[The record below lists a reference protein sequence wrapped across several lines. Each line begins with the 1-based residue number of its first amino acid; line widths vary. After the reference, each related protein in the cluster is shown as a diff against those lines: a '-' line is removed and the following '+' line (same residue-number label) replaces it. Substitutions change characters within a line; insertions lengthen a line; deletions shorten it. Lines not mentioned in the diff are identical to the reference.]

1 MIARWRGPG
10 RKWPAATACGVL
22 SSATVVGTEALMV
35 SSDVVGGR
43 AGSASASFQVGV
55 MTSLLTIGPLALAM
69 MPVLMIGLAERF
81 HWNEARSGLLAT
93 IELGALAVASVS
105 GLYWQRRW
113 NWRWLAVVATLTIV
127 VANLAA
133 TRASGFSGLACAR
146 LVAGAASGL
155 LVALYFA
162 FLPSTRRPDRVGSI
176 ATFAQVVSQ
185 VGGYYASS
193 WLLQQWGLNGL
204 YVLIALIAALL
215 LSFAKWIPVGAGHS
229 EEPAVVRRKDATRTL
244 GNRLPGIAGL
254 LANVFFFAAL
264 TGVYAFFGEFGQST
278 ARLSDEQTV
287 HAIALAAAL
296 ALLGPVA
303 SYLISRRFGF
313 LWPILGSAVGVMAVF
328 VLLAHG
334 GYGYVGFL
342 VLISLLL
349 ILWNFAQPYS
359 WAIMVAVDEKLT
371 VAVPGAQFA
380 GIAVGPAIVGLG
392 IQRSG
397 LAGGVWLALGLMV
410 IYLFLIM
417 PLCAV
422 SRGAAQLK

>member
-1 MIARWRGPG
+1 VSEVARN
-10 RKWPAATACGVL
+10 
-22 SSATVVGTEALMV
+22 ALMV
-35 SSDVVGGR
+35 SSEGVGR
-43 AGSASASFQVGV
+43 QVGSGVASLQVGV
-55 MTSLLTIGPLALAM
+55 MISLLTIGPLALAM

-81 HWNEARSGLLAT
+81 HWSEAESGLLAT
-93 IELGALAVASVS
+93 IELGALALASIS
-105 GLYWQRRW
+105 GLYWQKRR
-113 NWRWLAVVATLTIV
+113 NWRWLAIAATLVIV

-133 TRASGFSGLACAR
+133 TRVSGFSGLACAR
-146 LVAGAASGL
+146 LVAGAGSGI

-162 FLPSTRRPDRVGSI
+162 YLPGTRNPDRIGSI

-185 VGGYYASS
+185 VGGYYVSS

-204 YVLIALIAALL
+204 YVLIAIIAAMLL
-215 LSFAKWIPVGAGHS
+215 PFAKWIPNGS
-229 EEPAVVRRKDATRTL
+229 ERSVESAVDHRKDSKPTL
-244 GNRLPGIAGL
+244 GDRLPGIAGL
-254 LANVFFFAAL
+254 LANAFFFAAL
-264 TGVYAFFGEFGQST
+264 TGLYAFLGEFGQNI

-328 VLLAHG
+328 VSLAHG

-342 VLISLLL
+342 VLISALL

-359 WAIMVAVDEKLT
+359 WAIMVAVDERLT

-380 GIAVGPAIVGLG
+380 GIAVGPAIIGLG
-392 IQRSG
+392 IQRTG
-397 LAGGVWLALGLMV
+397 IAGGVWLALGMMIV
-410 IYLFLIM
+410 YLFLIM
-417 PLCAV
+417 PLCV
-422 SRGAAQLK
+422 LSRGTVQWK

>member
-1 MIARWRGPG
+1 MVG
-10 RKWPAATACGVL
+10 
-22 SSATVVGTEALMV
+22 SNVVGRRV
-35 SSDVVGGR
+35 GSGISSL
-43 AGSASASFQVGV
+43 QVGV

-81 HWNEARSGLLAT
+81 HWSEAKAGLLAT
-93 IELGALAVASVS
+93 IELGSLALASIS

-113 NWRWLAVVATLTIV
+113 NWRWLAIAATIVIV

-133 TRASGFSGLACAR
+133 TQASGFGGLSCAR
-146 LVAGAASGL
+146 LVAGAGSGI

-162 FLPSTRRPDRVGSI
+162 YLPGTRNPDRIGSI
-176 ATFAQVVSQ
+176 ATFAQVVTQ

-193 WLLQQWGLNGL
+193 WLLQHWGLSGL
-204 YVLIALIAALL
+204 YVLIAIISTLL
-215 LSFAKWIPVGAGHS
+215 LPFAKWIPIGAGHS
-229 EEPAVVRRKDATRTL
+229 EQSSLDCRKELKRTI

-254 LANVFFFAAL
+254 LANTFFFAAL
-264 TGVYAFFGEFGQST
+264 TGIYAFFGEFGQNI

-313 LWPILGSAVGVMAVF
+313 LWPILGSAVGVMSVF
-328 VLLAHG
+328 VLLAHA
-334 GYGYVGFL
+334 GYGYLGFL

-349 ILWNFAQPYS
+349 ILWNFAQPYT
-359 WAIMVAVDEKLT
+359 WAIMVAVDERLT

-380 GIAVGPAIVGLG
+380 GIAVGPAIVGLA
-392 IQRSG
+392 IQRNG
-397 LAGGVWLALGLMV
+397 IVGGASLALGMMI

-417 PLCAV
+417 PLCAM
-422 SRGAAQLK
+422 SRGAGRTATHAGG